1 MVGKSLQDLLLSL
14 PATKH
19 TPRLPYRAS
28 HMRMKEERNAS
39 LCRLH
44 SVLLGLGG
52 DTPQPCHEL
61 QLPCQ
66 QSTLD
71 EGALWQLH
79 PDSLTVSKPTTVF
92 TVVR

>member
-14 PATKH
+14 PATMH

-28 HMRMKEERNAS
+28 YKG
-39 LCRLH
+39 CRKNVVPADAGCALY
-44 SVLLGLGG
+44 SWDWGE
-52 DTPQPCHEL
+52 TPPQPCQEL

-71 EGALWQLH
+71 GGALWQSH
-79 PDSLTVSKPTTVF
+79 PDPLTVGKPTAEF
-92 TVVR
+92 TAVR